1 MVDISGMA
9 PARKIYEDTG
19 VNKEEIEQRGFD
31 IWYKREIELWMERRT
46 TLEINWTKAYAH
58 VFNQYFNQ

>member
-31 IWYKREIELWMERRT
+31 I
-46 TLEINWTKAYAH
+46 
-58 VFNQYFNQ
+58 